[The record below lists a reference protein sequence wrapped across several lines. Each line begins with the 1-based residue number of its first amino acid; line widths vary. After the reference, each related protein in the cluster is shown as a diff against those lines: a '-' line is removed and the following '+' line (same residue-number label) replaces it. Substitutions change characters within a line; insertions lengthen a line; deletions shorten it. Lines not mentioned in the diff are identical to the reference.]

1 MKNCI
6 HKTSIYTVILS
17 VALIGSATV
26 SRTSHAGFLNDAVGG
41 AVLGG
46 LVGGRRGARTGAII
60 GGITGVASESKRRR
74 REQDQQRAY
83 YNRQQAEIQQAQ
95 QERFQMERARNQTL
109 EQQAAAANP
118 QGKIIKQTQSALT
131 LMGFD
136 VGIADGQLNQKTIDA
151 IRTYQN
157 SYKLLATGQP
167 SEELL
172 AHMRDNL

>member
-1 MKNCI
+1 MKNST
-6 HKTSIYTVILS
+6 HKTAIYTVIISL
-17 VALIGSATV
+17 ALMGSATAPQTA
-26 SRTSHAGFLNDAVGG
+26 RAGFLNNAIGG

-60 GGITGVASESKRRR
+60 GGIAGAATESSHRRKAK
-74 REQDQQRAY
+74 QQQQAY
-83 YNRQQAEIQQAQ
+83 YNRQQAELQQAQ
-95 QERFQMERARNQTL
+95 QERFQMERARNRAL
-109 EQQAAAANP
+109 EQQAAVNSP

-136 VGIADGQLNQKTIDA
+136 VGVADGQLDQATIDA
-151 IRTYQN
+151 IRAYQN